1 MSNKQAIEI
10 LDEMIEEYIKYWVTT
25 DIEQYFR
32 IQWAKFWIKKAKE
45 KIQAITDD
53 EWISVLEKLP
63 DDSYWDVLCYCKEL
77 NDLWISY
84 YTEILHY
91 NCWMWMKNFI
101 EYNVTHFRPLPTPP
115 ITK

>member
-10 LDEMIEEYIKYWVTT
+10 LQKLCNISEKEANEDPESMYKQGLREWFYIAKS
-25 DIEQYFR
+25 R
-32 IQWAKFWIKKAKE
+32 IQSLPD
-45 KIQAITDD
+45 TD

-101 EYNVTHFRPLPTPP
+101 EYNVINWKPLPTPP
-115 ITK
+115 INE

>member
-10 LDEMIEEYIKYWVTT
+10 LDEIIKEYENEFWIWNKRIEGLQEAKY
-25 DIEQYFR
+25 R
-32 IQWAKFWIKKAKE
+32 IQSLPD
-45 KIQAITDD
+45 TD

-101 EYNVTHFRPLPTPP
+101 EYNVTHWKPLPDVP
-115 ITK
+115 KQ